1 MAWDGDHS
9 DGIIEV
15 IKQYC
20 EEDGIKYR
28 QVDARS
34 ILAGFQGRNF
44 SYQLLARER
53 DGHRQ
58 AIFISVAPVK
68 VQPELHS
75 LVAEYLCRANF
86 GLILGNCELDFETG
100 EVRYKT
106 SVDVEGGA
114 LTPAMVKTLLQVNL
128 FTIDKYAKG
137 LIGGLYR
144 GLTSAQAIAEIE
156 EVSATKRLAAQ
167 AAMN

>member
-1 MAWDGDHS
+1 MGWDGDRTNE
-9 DGIIEV
+9 IIDV

-28 QVDARS
+28 QMDERT

-44 SYQLLARER
+44 SYQLHARER
-53 DGHRQ
+53 EGQQQ

-68 VQPELHS
+68 VQPELRS

-114 LTPAMVKTLLQVNL
+114 LTTAMVKTLLHVNL
-128 FTIDKYAKG
+128 STIDKYAKG
-137 LIGGLYR
+137 LIGILYR
-144 GLTSAQAIAEIE
+144 GLSPAQAIAEIE